1 MKEVKFVPECAT
13 GKGASFKGHLV
24 LLKPTVQDVL
34 AGSKLA
40 QGIKEGEELEAVQG
54 FLDWSKPFYKSVEL
68 ENSSDGTKYASF
80 DDLMG
85 DAECMEVLNEVALK
99 LVTGLTKKKPMKAD

>member
-13 GKGASFKGHLV
+13 GKGATFKGHLV
-24 LLKPTVQDVL
+24 LVKPTVQDVL

-40 QGIKEGEELEAVQG
+40 QGIKEGQELDAVQG
-54 FLDWSKPFYKSVEL
+54 FLDWSKTFYKEVEL
-68 ENSSDGTKYASF
+68 ENTCDGSKYVSF

-99 LVTGLTKKKPMKAD
+99 LVTGLTRKKPMKVD